1 MRMRHRRPLYALV
14 SIIFTLIIVSTILF
28 IMTNG
33 EKPYV
38 NNESEESIDFVI
50 GVAQSQLIDQWQINM
65 NKEIKNESKKYENIE
80 VIYTDAVNSDEKQ
93 IEDINKLIGFGI
105 DLLIISPTN
114 SNSKIIIDKV
124 IEVYKDIP
132 VIVLDREVEGY
143 GYTLYIGQDN
153 LMIGKQAGEYI
164 SDILGES
171 GGKVVEIKGSNDSSS
186 MEEMS
191 LGFRNELEKNNNIE
205 IIEEINGGWNRDIAE
220 DKMYDIF
227 NTYNKIEVIFA
238 HNDAMAL
245 GAYTAYKNLEYPYP
259 VKFIGIGGVQGDKGG
274 LDLVEKNIFSS
285 TIICP
290 TGGKE
295 AIQYAIDILNK
306 ESGIPKKVILR
317 SKKITKDNLQEYKY
331 EENKKLY
338 INRKEDPI
346 VLGFCNV
353 GNEGGWREAHRV
365 SIKEAAKNA
374 GVELVY
380 AEAGLS
386 QERQIEIIREFIKIG
401 VDVISFSPVVE
412 DGWDGILREA
422 KEAEIPVILSD
433 RSIKTEDKRLYTT
446 FIGSDFREEGR
457 RAARWVL
464 ENMDMDEKINVVEI
478 KGTKGST
485 PAIERK
491 IGFEEVTSEY
501 ENINIIKSKSAE
513 YTFDEGK
520 AVMESYLDEIEK
532 SGEEINLVYCH
543 NDDMALGA
551 IKAIEEYGLK
561 PGEDIKI
568 ISIDGIKKA
577 IIAIKDGKLNCS
589 VECNPL
595 IGPQII
601 KVAVDVVNGMDIPM
615 MIMTEETVFSQNEFD
630 VEWLNRKY

>member
-1 MRMRHRRPLYALV
+1 MRMRNKRPLYALI

-28 IMTNG
+28 IMTN
-33 EKPYV
+33 EKKTYV
-38 NNESEESIDFVI
+38 NNEYEESVDFVI

-65 NKEIKNESKKYENIE
+65 NKEIKNESKNYENIE

-93 IEDINKLIGFGI
+93 IDDINKLMGFGI
-105 DLLIISPTN
+105 DLLIISPTS
-114 SNSKIIIDKV
+114 SNSKMITDKV
-124 IEVYKDIP
+124 MEVYKDIP

-164 SDILGES
+164 SDILEES

-186 MEEMS
+186 MAEMS
-191 LGFRNELEKNNNIE
+191 LGVRNELEKNNNIE

-227 NTYNKIEVIFA
+227 NTYNKIEVVFA

-245 GAYTAYKNLEYPYP
+245 GAYTAYKKLEYPYP
-259 VKFIGIGGVQGDKGG
+259 VKFIGIGGLQGDKGG

-317 SKKITKDNLQEYKY
+317 SKKITRDNLQEYKY

-338 INRKEDPI
+338 INQKEEPI

-353 GNEGGWREAHRV
+353 GNEGGWREAHRI

-464 ENMDMDEKINVVEI
+464 ENMDMNEKINVVEI

-520 AVMESYLDEIEK
+520 AVMESYLDEIDK
-532 SGEEINLVYCH
+532 SGEKINLVYCH

-601 KVAVDVVNGMDIPM
+601 KVAVDVVNGKDIPM
-615 MIMTEETVFSQNEFD
+615 MIMTEETVFSENEFD
-630 VEWLNRKY
+630 VEWLNRTY